1 MKNRVLNILTLLE
14 LVAATIVIVLDL
26 FIPTL
31 IILLIICLSL
41 ILHKQSLASLGFI
54 KEKHFWQTS
63 FKILLLSVSWTIIT
77 LGLTIPVLMHL
88 TGQRQDLSQF
98 ISLKGNLGQLAIL
111 LAFTWT
117 LAAVGEE
124 VVYRGYLQQ
133 KFLAIFNSSALAILF
148 SSVLFGIAHTE
159 QGLIGVIVT
168 FIDAIYFSLIKKHFG
183 NNLWAAVLA
192 HGFNNT
198 IGMIGFYFL
207 GPIYSL
213 W

>member
-1 MKNRVLNILTLLE
+1 MKNRVLKILTLLE
-14 LVAATIVIVLDL
+14 LVLATIVIAFDL

-31 IILLIICLSL
+31 VVLLMICLSL
-41 ILHKQSLASLGFI
+41 ILRKQSPISLGFK
-54 KEKHFWQTS
+54 KEELCWQMGL
-63 FKILLLSVSWTIIT
+63 KIFFLSIAWTIFT
-77 LGLTIPVLMHL
+77 LGLTIPVLMRL
-88 TGQRQDLSQF
+88 TGQQQDLSQF
-98 ISLKGNLGQLAIL
+98 LSLKGNLGQLAIF

-117 LAAVGEE
+117 LAAIGEE

-133 KFLAIFNSSALAILF
+133 KVIAIFGSSTIAILF
-148 SSVLFGIAHTE
+148 SSMLFGIAHTE
-159 QGLIGVIVT
+159 QGLIGVIIT
-168 FIDAIYFSLIKKHFG
+168 FIDAIFFSLIRKHFK

-198 IGMIGFYFL
+198 IGMIGFFFL